1 MALISHKGW
10 KEHEMTE
17 SITSEKPAKRRWAI
31 FVGVLSVL
39 VIAIALLW
47 SAYKKDPALFIRFY
61 LKVTQRINIG
71 EAGVLSG
78 EPCSAPCVFGI
89 QAGETQFDEVSLLLE
104 KYGVSKCETE
114 PNISWIAIHCGG
126 GKFNVQANTH
136 TNLVNGIWFYP
147 NDRISLWQIIEKHG
161 EPDYLSLYQIVTSD
175 ASTIRMYI
183 YWDSIRMG
191 VVMPTIDS
199 KTYTVEK
206 ATRVELIGFSDED
219 LHKDSSEIEFNSFYQ
234 PWNGYGTY
242 QP

>member
-1 MALISHKGW
+1 
-10 KEHEMTE
+10 MTE
-17 SITSEKPAKRRWAI
+17 SLTSRKPAKRSWPI
-31 FVGVLSVL
+31 LFGVLLVL

-47 SAYKKDPALFIRFY
+47 SSYKKDPALFIRFY
-61 LKVTQRINIG
+61 LKVTQRIDIG
-71 EAGVLSG
+71 DAGVLSG

-89 QAGETQFDEVSLLLE
+89 RAGETPFDQVPLLLE

-126 GKFNVQANTH
+126 GRFNVQANTH

-147 NDRISLWQIIEKHG
+147 NDRISLGEILGKYG
-161 EPDYLSLYQIVTSD
+161 EPDYLLLTQNGVPD
-175 ASTIRMYI
+175 APNIQMYI

-191 VVMPTIDS
+191 VVMPAIDS
-199 KTYTVEK
+199 KTYVVEK

-219 LHKDSSEIEFNSFYQ
+219 LHQDYSEIEISSGYKL
-234 PWNGYGTY
+234 WNGYGTY